1 MESIGSHLQNL
12 YFIQNYMDNQYFL
25 AADHIIAAFRNSIF
39 RIHFHAGQLHPS
51 FMAMFRMSAAFGH
64 GLGYAI
70 GLFILNPLFVLIIG
84 LGRDRYQ
91 GSYYR

>member
-39 RIHFHAGQLHPS
+39 RIHFHAGQLHP
-51 FMAMFRMSAAFGH
+51 FFYGH
-64 GLGYAI
+64 VQNVRSLWTWTGLRHWPVHFKSPVCINHWPG
-70 GLFILNPLFVLIIG
+70 P
-84 LGRDRYQ
+84 
-91 GSYYR
+91 